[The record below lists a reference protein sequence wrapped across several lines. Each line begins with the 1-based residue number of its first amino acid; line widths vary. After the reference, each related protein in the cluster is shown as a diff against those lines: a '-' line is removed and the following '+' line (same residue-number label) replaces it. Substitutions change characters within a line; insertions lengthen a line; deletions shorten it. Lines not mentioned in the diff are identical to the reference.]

1 MPGCFLPPACFASG
15 PVFGICQRA
24 GPGPHAAFFL
34 TVHVLSQSSAISAK
48 RQQAAEN
55 RRDAILNGQLRR
67 QIMVLAIPTLT
78 QQFLTFCVG
87 MFDTWL
93 AGQIDAAA
101 TTAIGVS
108 AYVGW
113 LAGLLVSTVS
123 IGTTALVARHVGANE
138 PDQANRVLGVS
149 MLVGQLLCVC
159 MAGMLYLTAPLFVSS
174 FQLTGT
180 TQQVAL
186 NYLRLDAIGH
196 VLTGATLVGS
206 AALRGAGDMKRPM
219 AVLGAISVLNML
231 VSVALVY
238 GVGPESAL
246 WFPVTVVGPQG
257 VYGIAGG
264 TVAARLAGGVIM
276 LAVLF
281 RGSEPIRLQL
291 SLLRFDRAIIGRLS
305 HLGRYAGLDSII
317 NWCGQFTFLMII
329 RRVVVEGV
337 HDDAVFAAHV
347 IGIQVEAITYL
358 PAIAWGSA
366 AATMIGQSMGAKKL
380 KRAYQAGLEATAQC
394 CVLGLLVTVVFFYG
408 SQAIYELMHTD
419 EQVVRVGVPAFQAM
433 SWFQVPLIILLVLRV
448 ALQGA
453 GDTRW
458 PMLATVVGIFCL
470 RLPGAWF
477 FGVYLQMGLLGAWT
491 GMFFDIIF
499 RCLLM
504 SWRYLKARWLRIKV

>member
-1 MPGCFLPPACFASG
+1 MSGHFFVLPRPWCF
-15 PVFGICQRA
+15 VFLFRSI
-24 GPGPHAAFFL
+24 PHTYVQPEFSRP
-34 TVHVLSQSSAISAK
+34 LSPSNTATPRNSQIG
-48 RQQAAEN
+48 QN
-55 RRDAILNGQLRR
+55 RRDAILYGGLRR
-67 QIMVLAIPTLT
+67 QIMLLAIPTLT

-123 IGTTALVARHVGANE
+123 IGTTALVARHCGANE
-138 PDQANRVLGVS
+138 PDEANQVVGVS
-149 MLVGQLLCVC
+149 MLVGQLLCIC
-159 MAGMLYLTAPLFVSS
+159 MSALLYLTAPLFVNS
-174 FQLTGT
+174 FNLTGS

-196 VLTGATLVGS
+196 LLTGATLVGS
-206 AALRGAGDMKRPM
+206 AALRGSGDMKRPM

-231 VSVALVY
+231 VSVGLVY
-238 GVGPESAL
+238 GIGPDCRI
-246 WFPVTVVGPQG
+246 WFPVNVVGPQG

-264 TVAARLAGGVIM
+264 TVVARLAGGVIM

-281 RGSEPIRLQL
+281 YGSDPIRLRL
-291 SLLRFDRAIIGRLS
+291 SLLKFDRSIIKRLS
-305 HLGRYAGLDSII
+305 HLGRYAGADSII
-317 NWCGQFTFLMII
+317 NWCGQFSFLMII
-329 RRVVVEGV
+329 RRVFVEGV

-366 AATMIGQSMGAKKL
+366 AATMIGQAMGAKKL
-380 KRAYQAGLEATAQC
+380 KRAYHAGLEATLQC
-394 CVLGLLVTVVFFYG
+394 CLLGLVVTVIFFLG
-408 SQAIYELMHTD
+408 SQAIFELMHTD
-419 EQVVRVGVPAFQAM
+419 PQVVRVGVPAFQAM
-433 SWFQVPLIILLVLRV
+433 SWFQVPLMVLLVLRV

-458 PMLATVVGIFCL
+458 PMFATVVGIFCL

-491 GMFFDIIF
+491 GMFLDIIF
-499 RCLLM
+499 RCVLM
-504 SWRYLKARWLRIKV
+504 SWRYLNAKWLSIRV